1 MVTGLSLLQSDPEL
15 FVATKVESNILQE
28 TGITPEV
35 GKLIT
40 SFNSSP
46 YLLQGGKELKDTI
59 VPSSSAH
66 TAKKKALLK
75 NIYL

>member
-1 MVTGLSLLQSDPEL
+1 MVTGLPPPQSDRKL
-15 FVATKVESNILQE
+15 FVAIKVESNILQE
-28 TGITPEV
+28 TEIIPEV

-59 VPSSSAH
+59 VPSSSAR